1 LLRQTVAKKSSLK
14 ENPFRS
20 TSIAITLCGT
30 IGKNNVLTMETIEVL
45 KEAEPKIIHH
55 VDRVNLYDFGY
66 EKSGSVKGDPDL
78 YASCLDRILN
88 GDLVENN
95 YNGFTDEEKKEKI
108 KEIKGLESQLKKT
121 EEANAKVDEEV
132 KGKEKDLDKYRKD
145 LLQIREKRSKDKE
158 LLKGEN
164 FSALKF
170 SINLF
175 LLIMLSVYLF
185 FFYVSATFKAL
196 YVDFEGISERI
207 ASGEGTGSIMP
218 GAYELAEALQYNYLL
233 FVVPFVFYAFGWAF
247 HVILEMKTQVKFVL
261 LSMLIAVTFGVDFL
275 LGMIISNN
283 TENAKSLMGLPAI
296 SWSQSPTFYII
307 LSLGFLV
314 YIIWSILLDSLLREW
329 DKKEITNNLKKIIK
343 HLQSD
348 IKVLKLRILD
358 VASIKTKI
366 ANYRED
372 VSTVMYGNL
381 KKYIDQFTSGWI
393 AYLAPGNMKEVKEK
407 CLILKREFEERN
419 DIKSGIVKVTAK
431 RPFLNFL

>member
-1 LLRQTVAKKSSLK
+1 
-14 ENPFRS
+14 
-20 TSIAITLCGT
+20 
-30 IGKNNVLTMETIEVL
+30 METSEVV
-45 KEAEPKIIHH
+45 KEEEPKIIHH
-55 VDRVNLYDFGY
+55 VDRVGLYDFGY

-78 YASCLDRILN
+78 YAAYLERILN

-95 YNGFTDEEKKEKI
+95 YEGFTDGEKKDRI
-108 KEIKGLESQLKKT
+108 KEIKALEAQLKKK
-121 EEANAKVDEEV
+121 EEANAKVEEEIKV
-132 KGKEKDLDKYRKD
+132 KEKDLDKYRKD

-164 FSALKF
+164 FSVLKF

-175 LLIMLSVYLF
+175 LLAMLSVYLF

-196 YVDFEGISERI
+196 YVDFEGIAERI
-207 ASGEGTGSIMP
+207 ARGEGTGSIMP
-218 GAYELAEALQYNYLL
+218 SAYELAEALQYNYLL

-247 HVILEMKTQVKFVL
+247 HVILEMKTQTKFIF

-343 HLQSD
+343 HLQND
-348 IKVLKLRILD
+348 IKALKLKILD
-358 VASIKTKI
+358 VTSIKSKI
-366 ANYRED
+366 ADFRED

-393 AYLAPGNMKEVKEK
+393 AYLAPGNMKDVKEK
-407 CLILKREFEERN
+407 CLILKKEFEERN
-419 DIKSGIVKVTAK
+419 DIKSGVVKVTAK
-431 RPFLNFL
+431 RPFLNFF

>member
-1 LLRQTVAKKSSLK
+1 
-14 ENPFRS
+14 
-20 TSIAITLCGT
+20 
-30 IGKNNVLTMETIEVL
+30 METSELV
-45 KEAEPKIIHH
+45 KDVEPKVIHH

-78 YASCLDRILN
+78 FASYLNRILN
-88 GDLVENN
+88 GDLVEKN
-95 YNGFTDEEKKEKI
+95 YNGFTDEEKKERLKHV
-108 KEIKGLESQLKKT
+108 KELEKLLRDNEDDNADVEEEIK
-121 EEANAKVDEEV
+121 A
-132 KGKEKDLDKYRKD
+132 KEKDIDKYRKD

-158 LLKGEN
+158 LLKGES
-164 FSALKF
+164 FSVLKF
-170 SINLF
+170 SLNLF
-175 LLIMLSVYLF
+175 LLGMLSVYLF

-196 YVDFEGISERI
+196 YVDFEGIAERI
-207 ASGEGTGSIMP
+207 ARGEGTGSIMP

-247 HVILEMKTQVKFVL
+247 HIILEIKGSARFVF
-261 LSMLIAVTFGVDFL
+261 LSLLIAVTFAVDFL
-275 LGMIISNN
+275 LAMIISNN

-307 LSLGFLV
+307 LFLGFLV

-348 IKVLKLRILD
+348 IKTLKLRIID
-358 VASIKTKI
+358 VTSIKSKI
-366 ANYRED
+366 ADYRED

-393 AYLAPGNMKEVKEK
+393 AYLAPANMKEAKEK
-407 CLILKREFEERN
+407 CLILKREFEDKN
-419 DIKSGIVKVTAK
+419 NVKSGIVKVTSK
-431 RPFLNFL
+431 RSFLNFS